1 MASVWAAEKA
11 RALAALPVAT
21 AMNAPATLSAES
33 RARIE
38 REMAKF
44 PKKRGALLAALHIA
58 HAEHGWIS
66 PELAKTLAALFEI
79 LPIEVFEVVSFYNM
93 FYDRPQG
100 RHHVYV
106 CTNLPCSLRG
116 GRGMLRAIEAHLGVR
131 AGETTSDGRITLG
144 HEECLGAC
152 AYAPML
158 RVGETYHEN
167 LDIEQAVR
175 LIDALE

>member
-1 MASVWAAEKA
+1 VVSDPHEPKD
-11 RALAALPVAT
+11 
-21 AMNAPATLSAES
+21 LSAES

-38 REMAKF
+38 REMEKF
-44 PKKRGALLAALHIA
+44 PQKRGALLAALHVA
-58 HAEHGWIS
+58 QEEHGWIS
-66 PELAKTLAALFEI
+66 QPLAKVLAAMFEI
-79 LPIEVFEVVSFYNM
+79 RPIEVMEVVSFYNM

-116 GRGMLRAIEAHLGVR
+116 ARGMLRALESHLGVR
-131 AGETTSDGRITLG
+131 AGQTTPDGRITLG

-167 LDIEQAVR
+167 LDVEKAKS